1 MSDDHFTLQHRTQEP
16 WLRRNSG
23 VEIQYLL
30 KAEEQLL
37 QSISA
42 RVPLA
47 DVLHKICDALNSEI
61 GNMISLISLPN
72 DDATGL
78 ATIVKSATL
87 FGLYKFCSARVVADN
102 EELLGCLEM
111 YCCAPRRPF
120 LSEVR
125 LIERAT
131 CLAAVAIQ
139 RHKEARNDGAP
150 SDSCELPESGKKQV
164 QSQSCSTTLKR
175 EASI

>member
-1 MSDDHFTLQHRTQEP
+1 MTDDHFTLEHRTQEP
-16 WLRRNSG
+16 WPRRNSG
-23 VEIQYLL
+23 AEVQYLL

-47 DVLHKICDALNSEI
+47 DVLHKICGALNSEI
-61 GNMISLISLPN
+61 GNMISVISLPN

-78 ATIVKSATL
+78 AAIAKCATL
-87 FGLYKFCSARVVADN
+87 FGLYKFCSARVIAGDD
-102 EELLGCLEM
+102 ELLGSLEM
-111 YCCAPRRPF
+111 YCCVPRRPF
-120 LSEVR
+120 LGEVR
-125 LIERAT
+125 LIERAA
-131 CLAAVAIQ
+131 CLAAVAIT
-139 RHKEARNDGAP
+139 RHNEAVNNGDR
-150 SDSCELPESGKKQV
+150 SDSCELPESGEKQV

>member
-1 MSDDHFTLQHRTQEP
+1 MADDHFPLRQRSQEHWP
-16 WLRRNSG
+16 RRNSG

-30 KAEEQLL
+30 RAEEQLL

-72 DDATGL
+72 DDATGV

-87 FGLYKFCSARVVADN
+87 FGLYKFCSAPVVAGN
-102 EELLGCLEM
+102 EELLGSLEM
-111 YCCAPRRPF
+111 YSCVPRRPF
-120 LSEVR
+120 LSEAR

-131 CLAAVAIQ
+131 CLAAVAIK
-139 RHKEARNDGAP
+139 RHKEALDNGDRF
-150 SDSCELPESGKKQV
+150 DSFELP
-164 QSQSCSTTLKR
+164 
-175 EASI
+175 